1 MNLRLTMPRAR
12 LASTLNRV
20 GKALEER
27 GLVRPVVDVI
37 NPDGRSAS
45 EAVVWSRAD
54 GPPLGGWIVAPSDDS
69 LQRLELSLGGSPL
82 PSDPGSTDAGTRL
95 SITMLPRE
103 LVRRGLMA
111 DSWSKTIQQALSL
124 KLQLQPLFKNRADW
138 QWLEGQL
145 AQP

>member
-1 MNLRLTMPRAR
+1 MRQ
-12 LASTLNRV
+12 
-20 GKALEER
+20 
-27 GLVRPVVDVI
+27 VVDVI

-69 LQRLELSLGGSPL
+69 LQRLAMSLGGSPL
-82 PSDPGSTDAGTRL
+82 PSDPGSTDPGTWL
-95 SITMLPRE
+95 SMTMLPRE

-111 DSWSKTIQQALSL
+111 DSWSESL

-145 AQP
+145 AET